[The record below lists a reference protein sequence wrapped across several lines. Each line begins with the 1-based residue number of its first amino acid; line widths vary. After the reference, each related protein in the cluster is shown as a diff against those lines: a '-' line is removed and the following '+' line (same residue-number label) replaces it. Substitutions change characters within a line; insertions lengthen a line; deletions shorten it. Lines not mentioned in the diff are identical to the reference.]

1 METKSIPGSISGN
14 SGMVHL
20 AEINQTPSLYSM
32 LQYWQSSDTD
42 AWGKKLSQILANN
55 LDHGGRG
62 IGLRICVRYCR
73 SKLCCHFFQLSF
85 VWGKWDE
92 LVLTTLALLYERD
105 QEVIK
110 NILMFFF
117 NKKNSHVEQMVL
129 FRPKRMSKPV
139 SLHLK
144 GFIFR
149 LR

>member
-1 METKSIPGSISGN
+1 
-14 SGMVHL
+14 MVHL
-20 AEINQTPSLYSM
+20 PEINQTPSLYSM

-62 IGLRICVRYCR
+62 IGLRIYVRYCR

-92 LVLTTLALLYERD
+92 LVLTTLALWKGSRGN
-105 QEVIK
+105 QKHINV
-110 NILMFFF
+110 FF